1 MFVFAHL
8 PKTGGTSITA
18 VIIEFLKQSKVAD
31 SQIIRYGVD
40 VPYSDLSPLNN
51 LPGRVRFISGHLN
64 PTHYKKIM
72 PCRPFVLASYRNL
85 RERMKSWFEHV
96 DRDPDGFAH
105 VYYPRE
111 TDNVERYT
119 SPLVPTWEFL
129 EECKLAGTSCSLMS
143 RAMEK
148 YKKLGG
154 FSTFLVQNIQV
165 YQNQNVANAHI
176 AINQI
181 EDLVERLAFEHS
193 QPSRLFHQLRNYSRE
208 NIHPAKY
215 FTELDDGQEEVFD
228 TCFNSCFRKELLEEN
243 KFCKNIPSV
252 FEKEVWKAFSKT
264 LIAEKNSGFA
274 KYFYRKGA

>member
-1 MFVFAHL
+1 MLVFAHL

-18 VIIEFLKQSKVAD
+18 VIVEFFKQSKVAD

-40 VPYSDLSPLNN
+40 VPYLDLSPLKN
-51 LPGRVRFISGHLN
+51 LPGLVRFISGHLN

-72 PCRPFVLASYRNL
+72 PCRPFVLASSRNL

-96 DRDPDGFAH
+96 DRIPKGIA
-105 VYYPRE
+105 
-111 TDNVERYT
+111 NV
-119 SPLVPTWEFL
+119 SSSLIPTQEFL
-129 EECKLAGTSCSLMS
+129 EECKLAGTSCSLMN

-148 YKKLGG
+148 YKQLGG
-154 FSTFLVQNIQV
+154 FSTQLAQNKQIHR
-165 YQNQNVANAHI
+165 NQNVANAHI